1 MRIASLLRTKGAHVH
16 TVTPQA
22 RLGEVVDLLDAHQIG
37 ALVVSTDGRHIEGV
51 VSERD
56 VVRTLRNRGSAALD
70 ATVADVMSTDVH
82 TCVPDDETEHLME
95 LMTNHRVRHIPVV
108 MQGELAGIV
117 SIGDVVKTRISELEF
132 ERRALVD
139 YITTGR

>member
-1 MRIASLLRTKGAHVH
+1 
-16 TVTPQA
+16 
-22 RLGEVVDLLDAHQIG
+22 VVDLLAAHQIG
-37 ALVVSTDGRHIEGV
+37 ALVVSTDGRTIEGII
-51 VSERD
+51 SERD
-56 VVRTLRNRGSAALD
+56 IVSALRSRGGDALE
-70 ATVADVMSTDVH
+70 AVVADAMSTAVH
-82 TCVPDDETEHLME
+82 TCEPDDETEHLME

-108 MQGELAGIV
+108 AQGELAGIV